1 MYLLD
6 VFNGNIKRIKG
17 EFQMFKKMLYIIGLA
32 SLVSLVLVGCGK
44 SQASNQSSAPTITA
58 KDLGDEKIGI
68 LAYEWVSNDQAKLEK
83 QKTNNDLYSH
93 YDSVI
98 KSKLNGNDDG
108 NEEDYF
114 LSRMC
119 YDGKK
124 GNEKHSALT
133 FNGDGVADLKYSVDG
148 EKVNLQYTDS
158 AHLGDRPEYEAPRAN
173 KTVSIAELVKTYYN
187 TPKQKKHVDNFAK
200 SILTEA
206 EWSKLYQAG
215 DSDSSDD

>member
-1 MYLLD
+1 ML
-6 VFNGNIKRIKG
+6 
-17 EFQMFKKMLYIIGLA
+17 KKTMYIIGLA
-32 SLVSLVLVGCGK
+32 ALVSLMLVGCGK
-44 SQASNQSSAPTITA
+44 SQSSKQSSASTISA

-68 LAYEWVSNDQAKLEK
+68 LAYEWVHNDQAKLEN

-93 YDSVI
+93 YDTVI
-98 KSKLNGNDDG
+98 KSKPNGNDDG

-119 YDGKK
+119 YNGRDSKSSK
-124 GNEKHSALT
+124 YSPKNYSALN

-158 AHLGDRPEYEAPRAN
+158 AHQGDRPEYEAPRAN
-173 KTVSIAELVKTYYN
+173 KTVSVAELVKTYYS

-200 SILTEA
+200 SILTED
-206 EWSKLYQAG
+206 EWSKQYAAG
-215 DSDSSDD
+215 DSDSIDD